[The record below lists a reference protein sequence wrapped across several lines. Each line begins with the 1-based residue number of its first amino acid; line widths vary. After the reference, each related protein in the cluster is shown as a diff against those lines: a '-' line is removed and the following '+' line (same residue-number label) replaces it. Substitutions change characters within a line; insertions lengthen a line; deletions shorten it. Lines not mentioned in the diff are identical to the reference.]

1 MGMAAGSMGGELDT
15 VEPQPLLLR
24 FGVST
29 MKRLLRLGLLLAAA
43 LLAAPAYA
51 QKPAASGG
59 CPPQGDATK
68 PKEQALNVLKARTE
82 AATDDDVDDTA
93 DIQAL
98 LEPGD
103 DTLRWSSD
111 TAVEITAFVMDV
123 RDGGPASSNCHSS
136 NPADH
141 DTILDLSPDANVF
154 DAGHRIV
161 AVITPQGRR
170 IMAGNGVDWSTN
182 AIQAAYT
189 RHYVK
194 IVGWLLFDT
203 AAAGRSLNSAALA
216 KNGITRATAWE
227 IHPVTSI
234 ELDTN
239 SLEQQQLVPS
249 TESP

>member
-1 MGMAAGSMGGELDT
+1 
-15 VEPQPLLLR
+15 
-24 FGVST
+24 
-29 MKRLLRLGLLLAAA
+29 MKRLLRPGLLLAAA
-43 LLAAPAYA
+43 LFAAPAYA
-51 QKPAASGG
+51 QKPAATGG

-68 PKEQALNVLKARTE
+68 PKEQALNVLKAYRGGNRRRRGRHGGHGGP
-82 AATDDDVDDTA
+82 ARARRRHP
-93 DIQAL
+93 AL
-98 LEPGD
+98 DLGHGRRD
-103 DTLRWSSD
+103 HRLVLD
-111 TAVEITAFVMDV
+111 A

-170 IMAGNGVDWSTN
+170 VMAANGVDWSTN

-203 AAAGRSLNSAALA
+203 AAAGRSLNSAALE

-234 ELDTN
+234 ELDTD
-239 SLEQQQLVPS
+239 SLEQQQLAPS

>member
-1 MGMAAGSMGGELDT
+1 MNRHFRTLLCLLVAASLAGAALAQNPAAAGGC
-15 VEPQPLLLR
+15 
-24 FGVST
+24 
-29 MKRLLRLGLLLAAA
+29 
-43 LLAAPAYA
+43 APE
-51 QKPAASGG
+51 
-59 CPPQGDATK
+59 GDATK
-68 PKEQALNVLKARTE
+68 SKERALNVLKARTDPP
-82 AATDDDVDDTA
+82 TDDDVDDTA
-93 DIQAL
+93 DMSAL

-141 DTILDLSPDANVF
+141 DTILDLSPSANAF

-189 RHYVK
+189 RHYVT
-194 IVGWLLFDT
+194 VRGWLLFNT
-203 AAAGRSLNSAALA
+203 AAAGRSLNSAPLA
-216 KNGITRATAWE
+216 RNGITRATAWE
-227 IHPVTSI
+227 IHPVTSLA
-234 ELDTN
+234 LDTD